1 MSSNMIPLS
10 LLSSRVLNNQIH
22 SLAAIRLRRA
32 VLWRTLWQRLTSLL
46 ASLSRRSRVSLLRM
60 RLLRLVLPCYNSHCG
75 VRYWT
80 RRIARD
86 DWRCREARASSIPS
100 HYLCFVGGDHMILET
115 VSTPKISQH
124 TVRIHYNLRIPTI
137 LPSHTDALHPDRD
150 QKAQHRHPQPV
161 NT

>member
-22 SLAAIRLRRA
+22 SLTAIRLRRA

-115 VSTPKISQH
+115 VSTPEYHSIQCAYIIISEFQRSCRLIQ
-124 TVRIHYNLRIPTI
+124 TLFIRIETKRLNIAIPN
-137 LPSHTDALHPDRD
+137 P
-150 QKAQHRHPQPV
+150 
-161 NT
+161 